1 MNKNIEQLNSRFAE
15 QYQQWEKSQQGQD
28 SGYDYEKSFVE
39 MWQQLG
45 QQVFQQSMGA
55 LKKSRNTK
63 KTSNKL
69 RRVRNT
75 QRTRHVKY
83 RSI

>member
-63 KTSNKL
+63 KNFK
-69 RRVRNT
+69 
-75 QRTRHVKY
+75 QA
-83 RSI
+83 